1 MFDPEAFL
9 DLANQVTKL
18 KMWPYF
24 DIAHCVMCCL
34 AVREDLGS
42 GKLIIS
48 RFLYCLSLQSAGL
61 CCSALMLSHT
71 NSCVLRVIIRLS

>member
-1 MFDPEAFL
+1 MIDPEAFL

-34 AVREDLGS
+34 AVRDDLGA
-42 GKLIIS
+42 GKYKFFSI
-48 RFLYCLSLQSAGL
+48 
-61 CCSALMLSHT
+61 
-71 NSCVLRVIIRLS
+71 